1 MEWFLFQLNPQ
12 FLIVIFTRIFMSCLL
27 GGIIG
32 FEREYSRNRPAG
44 FRTHILVC
52 MGSCLTMVIV
62 HFLITAYEGQI
73 NIDPTR
79 MAGQVVSGI
88 GFLGA
93 GAILRHGASVKGIT
107 TAASIWI
114 VAGVGLAC
122 GVGFYTGAILATIL
136 IWAVLMYLKGVEN
149 KFTRKKKPRLLEVE
163 GDAEKQLI
171 IPLNDLLKEFKI
183 AVKSMEVTENAS
195 TGKQRILFYLES
207 ENKALDLAEIS
218 AKIYEVDGIL
228 KVSL

>member
-1 MEWFLFQLNPQ
+1 MDWFTFQFTPEFLFVVL
-12 FLIVIFTRIFMSCLL
+12 TRILVSCLL

-32 FEREYSRNRPAG
+32 FEREHSRNKPAG

-73 NIDPTR
+73 NIDPSR

-107 TAASIWI
+107 TAASIWV

-122 GVGFYTGAILATIL
+122 GVGFYTGAIIATLL
-136 IWAVLMYLKGVEN
+136 IWAVLMYLKAIED
-149 KFTRKKKPRLLEVE
+149 KLSSKAKIKLLEIE
-163 GDAEKQLI
+163 GEKDKQII
-171 IPLNDLLKEFKI
+171 IPLSDLLKECKLNI
-183 AVKSMEVTENAS
+183 KNLDITDNPN
-195 TGKQRILFYLES
+195 TGKQKLLIYLQP

-218 AKIYEVDGIL
+218 AKIYEIEGIH

>member
-12 FLIVIFTRIFMSCLL
+12 FLIVIFTRILMSCLL

-32 FEREYSRNRPAG
+32 FEREYSRNWPAG

>member
-12 FLIVIFTRIFMSCLL
+12 FLIVIFTRILMSCLL

-122 GVGFYTGAILATIL
+122 GVGFYAGAILATIL

>member
-1 MEWFLFQLNPQ
+1 MPWYIFQLDPY
-12 FLIVIFTRIFMSCLL
+12 FLLVIASRLLLACVL
-27 GGIIG
+27 GGAIG
-32 FEREYSRNRPAG
+32 FEREYSRNQPAG

-52 MGSCLTMVIV
+52 LGSCLTMVIV
-62 HFLITAYEGQI
+62 HFLIIAYEGQI

-93 GAILRHGASVKGIT
+93 GAILRHGTSIKGIT
-107 TAASIWI
+107 TAASIWA

-122 GVGFYTGAILATIL
+122 GVGFYTGAILVTVL
-136 IWAVLMYLKGVEN
+136 VWAVLMYLKGVEK
-149 KFTRKKKPRLLEVE
+149 KFNRKKKLRMLDVE
-163 GDAEKQLI
+163 GESGKQLI
-171 IPLNDLLKEFKI
+171 VPLSSILKDYGLTI
-183 AVKSMEVTENAS
+183 KSMDISENPG
-195 TGKQRILFYLES
+195 TGMQRILFYLES
-207 ENKALDLAEIS
+207 ENKTLDLAEIS

>member
-1 MEWFLFQLNPQ
+1 MNWIMFQFESGFLVVV
-12 FLIVIFTRIFMSCLL
+12 IVRIFMACVL

-52 MGSCLTMVIV
+52 MGSCLTMLIV

-73 NIDPTR
+73 NIDPSR

-107 TAASIWI
+107 TAASIWV
-114 VAGVGLAC
+114 VAGIGLAC
-122 GVGFYTGAILATIL
+122 GIGFYTGAVLATI
-136 IWAVLMYLKGVEN
+136 IICAVLMYLKGFED
-149 KFTRKKKPRLLEVE
+149 KLSRKKRIRLIEIE

-171 IPLNDLLKEFKI
+171 IPLNDLLRDYGI
-183 AVKSMEVTENAS
+183 DVKSMDAAENPE
-195 TGKQRILFYLES
+195 TGRQKILFYVEY
-207 ENKALDLAEIS
+207 EKKQFDLAEIS
-218 AKIYEVDGIL
+218 AKIYEIEGIL

>member
-12 FLIVIFTRIFMSCLL
+12 FLIVIFTRILMSCLL

-149 KFTRKKKPRLLEVE
+149 RFTRKKKPRLLEVE

>member
-1 MEWFLFQLNPQ
+1 
-12 FLIVIFTRIFMSCLL
+12 MSCLL

>member
-1 MEWFLFQLNPQ
+1 MAWFGFQMNPQ
-12 FLIVIFTRIFMSCLL
+12 FLLDIFTRIFAACLL
-27 GGIIG
+27 GGVIG

-62 HFLITAYEGQI
+62 HFLITAYEGKI
-73 NIDPTR
+73 DIDPTR

-107 TAASIWI
+107 TAASIWV

-122 GVGFYTGAILATIL
+122 GVGFYTGAVLATVL
-136 IWAVLMYLKGVEN
+136 VWAVLMYLKGLEN
-149 KFTRKKKPRLLEVE
+149 KLTRKKKPRILEVE
-163 GDAEKQLI
+163 GEAGKQLI
-171 IPLNDLLKEFKI
+171 IPLNDLLKDLRI
-183 AVKSMEVTENAS
+183 SVRSMEVTENPE
-195 TGKQRILFYLES
+195 TGRQKIFFNLEF

-218 AKIYEVDGIL
+218 AKIYEIDGIL